1 MAIDHRTL
9 GPGDLGVLLR
19 APAGLFDHP
28 IDEAQARAFLDDP
41 RHAIIVAVDGAT
53 SAPIAFVSAN
63 GYLHPDKP
71 PQAWIN
77 ELSTLEAHRGRGI
90 GTELVRRMLA
100 LLAERGYGQVWL
112 ATEHDNVAAR
122 AVYQK
127 VMRERGGSEDPAVVV
142 YEYPLASARA
152 PLASGDVSGP
162 PADSPGAPGDVG

>member
-1 MAIDHRTL
+1 MAIDYRTL

-19 APAGLFDHP
+19 APAGLFDNA
-28 IDEAQARAFLDDP
+28 IDEEQAGAFLDDP
-41 RHAIIVAVDGAT
+41 RHAIIVAIDGVMGT
-53 SAPIAFVSAN
+53 PVGFVSAN

-112 ATEHDNVAAR
+112 ATEHDNAASR
-122 AVYQK
+122 AVYKK
-127 VMRERGGSEDPAVVV
+127 VMRERGGREDPAVVV
-142 YEYPLASARA
+142 YEYPLKR
-152 PLASGDVSGP
+152 
-162 PADSPGAPGDVG
+162 ADSPATQGDVG